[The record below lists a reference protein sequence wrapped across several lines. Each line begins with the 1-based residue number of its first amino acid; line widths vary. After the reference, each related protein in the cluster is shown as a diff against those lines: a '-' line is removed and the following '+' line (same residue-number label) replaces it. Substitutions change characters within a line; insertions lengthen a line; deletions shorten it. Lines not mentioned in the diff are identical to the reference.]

1 MISNKIQNILTD
13 SINKNGKAT
22 LLVCGGSSPLKIF
35 EELSIANLEWDKIT
49 ISLIDDRVVEES
61 NPDSNIFLLKKHLL
75 KDKAANA
82 NFISLNDNFA
92 DLLKANDF
100 FDVAII
106 GIGPDG
112 HFASLFPSM
121 INSTDFLNYDSD
133 PQVIS
138 TGLIGSPRYKRTSM
152 NLALILKTLNIFIVA
167 PNKEKMIVIDEGYKD
182 KMLPVYYLLNQ
193 PLRRIEILKTF

>member
-82 NFISLNDNFA
+82 NFISLNDNYA
-92 DLLKANDF
+92 DLFKANDF

-167 PNKEKMIVIDEGYKD
+167 PNKEKMIVIDEGYRD

>member
-82 NFISLNDNFA
+82 NFISLNDNYA

-167 PNKEKMIVIDEGYKD
+167 PNKEKMIVIDEGYRD

-193 PLRRIEILKTF
+193 PLRKIEILKTF

>member
-82 NFISLNDNFA
+82 NFISLNDNYA

-193 PLRRIEILKTF
+193 PVRRIEILKTF

>member
-22 LLVCGGSSPLKIF
+22 LLVCGGGSPLKIF

-49 ISLIDDRVVEES
+49 VSLIDDRVVEES

>member
-82 NFISLNDNFA
+82 NFISLNDNYA

-167 PNKEKMIVIDEGYKD
+167 PNKEKMIVIDEGYKIGRAH
-182 KMLPVYYLLNQ
+182 V
-193 PLRRIEILKTF
+193 

>member
-82 NFISLNDNFA
+82 NFISLNDNYA

>member
-82 NFISLNDNFA
+82 NFISLNDNYA

-193 PLRRIEILKTF
+193 PLRKIEILKTF

>member
-82 NFISLNDNFA
+82 NFISLNDNYA

-167 PNKEKMIVIDEGYKD
+167 PNKEKMIVIDEGYRD